1 MKAATRLRRME
12 CRTGL
17 VVLTVKGE
25 GGDGATPGRWSHG
38 RKLVAAMDS
47 FTLLAVLDDLWARMR
62 VELPDQRYRQVS
74 VTFLELTAAAETQL
88 ALFDAAPAVT
98 AAIEARRLALSAAI
112 DRMNVRFGRDAVTVG
127 HDSAGASRS
136 SGPRIAFTRDSGA
149 GGVWSREPEEVGA
162 RCGSRRRG
170 ASCSGGTKS
179 QNRTGSS

>member
-25 GGDGATPGRWSHG
+25 GGDGATPGRWSTC

-62 VELPDQRYRQVS
+62 VELPTRLSPGVS
-74 VTFLELTAAAETQL
+74 DLPRADRRREAELACRAG
-88 ALFDAAPAVT
+88 PGVT

-127 HDSAGASRS
+127 DDSAGASRS
-136 SGPRIAFTRDSGA
+136 SGPRIAYT
-149 GGVWSREPEEVGA
+149 
-162 RCGSRRRG
+162 GSRSWR
-170 ASCSGGTKS
+170 SLI
-179 QNRTGSS
+179 